1 MSDYYARHSKANTDG
16 TKIFA
21 TEADNSAQDE
31 VAARIEDAF
40 GPNLEVKKFG
50 RLCPIDFYA
59 ERDARMCAFL
69 EVKCRSHASTEYP
82 TVFLNVRKWLALT
95 MASVAF
101 GVPSFFVVRFTD
113 RVMFVNVAEV
123 DASNQRVGGT
133 KRLVKS
139 HTDREP
145 VIEVPLNDMKELRHG
160 REREWRLRT

>member
-1 MSDYYARHSKANTDG
+1 M
-16 TKIFA
+16 
-21 TEADNSAQDE
+21 
-31 VAARIEDAF
+31 
-40 GPNLEVKKFG
+40 
-50 RLCPIDFYA
+50 
-59 ERDARMCAFL
+59 
-69 EVKCRSHASTEYP
+69 
-82 TVFLNVRKWLALT
+82 NVRKWLALT
-95 MASVAF
+95 MASVGF

-160 REREWRLRT
+160 R